1 MSEELKPCPFC
12 GGKDLEKEVIDG
24 IEGMIYRV
32 SCPHCANTMP
42 MTVDTS
48 MEEAIRIWNTRPI
61 EYGLEVENECL
72 RKTLCEIRKAL
83 CEIMELRNLNNN
95 LKYTNTPSC
104 AEDIFANFYCIMGD
118 IAIKALNKVY
128 KEN

>member
-1 MSEELKPCPFC
+1 MSEELKSCPFC
-12 GGKDLEKEVIDG
+12 GGKAILREQQGISEVWCEKCG
-24 IEGMIYRV
+24 V
-32 SCPHCANTMP
+32 SSGLRPYDN
-42 MTVDTS
+42 
-48 MEEAIRIWNTRPI
+48 AIKRWNTRPI

-83 CEIMELRNLNNN
+83 YEIMELRNLNNN